1 MSHLLSCQ
9 FANAESAKKALEQ
22 LNGFELAG
30 RPMKVGHV
38 TERNEA
44 SGGSTFTCDELDLMD
59 MDQGSTSKQLMGPMT
74 EGEAT
79 PPLTP
84 DDITVT
90 HNMFPS
96 TSAGPGLLPPA
107 LQMSGAIAIGAL
119 AAVSG
124 TSW

>member
-9 FANAESAKKALEQ
+9 FANAESATKALEQ

-44 SGGSTFTCDELDLMD
+44 GAANFACDELDLMG
-59 MDQGSTSKQLMGPMT
+59 MDQGTTSKQLMCPMT

-90 HNMFPS
+90 HNMFLS
-96 TSAGPGLLPPA
+96 TSAGPGLIPPA